1 MLVVTNLCWRI
12 SFRFHCSHTAFYGG
26 IMPLNL
32 ADINTDYIIQKI
44 CGNEGDRHYL
54 ETLGFIEGATVR
66 IVSTFSALT
75 SSAYRKAKSVSVRIL
90 QK

>member
-1 MLVVTNLCWRI
+1 
-12 SFRFHCSHTAFYGG
+12 
-26 IMPLNL
+26 MPLNL

-54 ETLGFIEGATVR
+54 ETLGFIEGATV
-66 IVSTFSALT
+66 SALT

>member
-1 MLVVTNLCWRI
+1 MLAVTNLCWRI

-54 ETLGFIEGATVR
+54 ETLGFIDG
-66 IVSTFSALT
+66 SYQSFSALT